1 MIKIY
6 PAKEITA
13 CADCPHFLFEEP
25 LKGCTAIQ
33 DTFHFD
39 FNHDKKINPLCPLE
53 TKEEL

>member
-6 PAKEITA
+6 PAQEITA

-39 FNHDKKINPLCPLE
+39 FNHDKKIHPLCPLE
-53 TKEEL
+53 TKEEK